1 MRDLVQKITIERPP
15 EAVWDL
21 ISDPDRY
28 PDFFKGL
35 TRWKLLTEEPG
46 TGARYRVL
54 MQVGSIEAGGIV
66 SVTAWRQPEVIRW
79 ESEQGIHQRGSWKLS
94 PAGSGTEVI
103 LEIGFDLSG
112 GPVGRLVETI
122 AGRIVARNMWATLLA
137 ARRLLRSADDT
148 QALNRATN
156 HKGDHLGGV

>member
-1 MRDLVQKITIERPP
+1 MRDLFQKITVEQPP

-35 TRWKLLTEEPG
+35 TEWKLLTEETG
-46 TGARYRVL
+46 AGARYRVL
-54 MQVGSIEAGGIV
+54 MQVGSIQAGGIV
-66 SVTAWRQPEVIRW
+66 SVTAWEQPGSIRW
-79 ESEQGIHQRGSWKLS
+79 ESVRGIHQRGAWKLR
-94 PAGSGTEVI
+94 PVAAGTELT

-112 GPVGRLVETI
+112 GPVGRLVEAI

-137 ARRLLRSADDT
+137 ARRLVSPE
-148 QALNRATN
+148 RAERN
-156 HKGDHLGGV
+156 VGDI